1 MIVRAPY
8 GIRLRRALSRSST
21 RARLRKLPA
30 STARYVCLRV
40 HSFVIAE
47 FSREKYLGPWARV
60 RRPKKISGDPK
71 LGQELW
77 TWLEEQV
84 KDL

>member
-1 MIVRAPY
+1 
-8 GIRLRRALSRSST
+8 
-21 RARLRKLPA
+21 
-30 STARYVCLRV
+30 
-40 HSFVIAE
+40 VIAE